1 MHRDEVLYKISVLE
15 SSYQKLN
22 YKVYNTII
30 HTNFYEFMHCYEK
43 KII

>member
-1 MHRDEVLYKISVLE
+1 MHSDEVLYKISVMK

-22 YKVYNTII
+22 YKVYNRII
-30 HTNFYEFMHCYEK
+30 HTIFYEFMRCYEK